1 MDEVGGSEEGGKWD
15 QLDGHKKS
23 SSKGRVNTPH
33 PVPVPCPL
41 KPQFTEPESSTPQR
55 AKGRVKY
62 PTPPRDAGQG
72 RQGDKGRDEEGVRVQ
87 LPPRGTGGS
96 SAVHV
101 PAASSLCP
109 VPYWIAPC
117 SSCPPP
123 RGDPGTNPWPRTP
136 HPALGSPSHSP
147 GQRGWTQHLL
157 PKPDSVLEH
166 GIPSEQQ
173 RAAPTGSTA
182 AWAGRTVASAAQEAG
197 RHGAGGVWWGS
208 TCCSSMAR
216 RSFCRT
222 AKLTSGSPLIAE
234 SSSWYRLTMSMP
246 CPKPQFLSWGNE
258 CLPAWKGSSWV
269 EGVVSQQPPPPSSSF
284 LPKITVP
291 VLGGQEPSCPEGFL

>member
-1 MDEVGGSEEGGKWD
+1 MCLLHPLCVLSHTG
-15 QLDGHKKS
+15 LL
-23 SSKGRVNTPH
+23 RVH
-33 PVPVPCPL
+33 L
-41 KPQFTEPESSTPQR
+41 
-55 AKGRVKY
+55 A
-62 PTPPRDAGQG
+62 
-72 RQGDKGRDEEGVRVQ
+72 
-87 LPPRGTGGS
+87 
-96 SAVHV
+96 
-101 PAASSLCP
+101 
-109 VPYWIAPC
+109 
-117 SSCPPP
+117 
-123 RGDPGTNPWPRTP
+123 
-136 HPALGSPSHSP
+136 
-147 GQRGWTQHLL
+147 HLL
-157 PKPDSVLEH
+157 VETLAQTHGLGPPILPWGAHHTARVSGDGPSTSCLSQTVLEH

-173 RAAPTGSTA
+173 RAAPTDSTA

-234 SSSWYRLTMSMP
+234 SSSWYRLTVSMP

-291 VLGGQEPSCPEGFL
+291 VLGGQEPFCPEGFL